1 MTMPV
6 HQNTAAGGPKN
17 EEENEMKTRIH
28 LFAVLTVAVLAV
40 SSLAPVVAAQGTL
53 TTSISKAEFKALLK
67 TAKEPSEHHKIADY
81 YRQEAQ
87 RLTASSQEHAEMAE
101 FYAKN
106 PPFPRALESKHGD
119 TVTGASHCR
128 KWAELNTDEAKEAE
142 SLAALHEDMAKAAEQ
157 K

>member
-1 MTMPV
+1 
-6 HQNTAAGGPKN
+6 
-17 EEENEMKTRIH
+17 MKTHMH

-40 SSLAPVVAAQGTL
+40 LSFPAFMSAQGTL
-53 TTSISKAEFKALLK
+53 NTPVSKKEFKALLK
-67 TAKEPSEHHKIADY
+67 TAKEPSEHRKIADY

-87 RLTASSQEHAEMAE
+87 RLTVSSKEHAEMAE

-119 TVTGASHCR
+119 TVMGASHCR
-128 KWAELNTDEAKEAE
+128 KWAELNADEAKEAE
-142 SLAALHEDMAKAAEQ
+142 SLAALHEDMAKAGEQ

>member
-1 MTMPV
+1 
-6 HQNTAAGGPKN
+6 
-17 EEENEMKTRIH
+17 MKTRIH
-28 LFAVLTVAVLAV
+28 LFAVLTIAVFAV
-40 SSLAPVVAAQGTL
+40 SSFAPVVVAQGTPN
-53 TTSISKAEFKALLK
+53 TPISKKEFKALLK
-67 TAKEPSEHHKIADY
+67 TAKGPSEHRTIAEY

-87 RLTASSQEHAEMAE
+87 RLSASSREHAEMAE

-119 TVTGASHCR
+119 TVMGASHCR
-128 KWAELNTDEAKEAE
+128 KWAELNADEAKEAE